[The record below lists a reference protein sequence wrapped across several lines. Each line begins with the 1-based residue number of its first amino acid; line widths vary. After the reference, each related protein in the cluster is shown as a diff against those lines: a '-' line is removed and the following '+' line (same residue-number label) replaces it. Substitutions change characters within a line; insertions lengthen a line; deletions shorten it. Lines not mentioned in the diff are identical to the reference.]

1 MQQNATAYLLLITF
15 VAAIG
20 GFLFGY
26 DWVVVGGAK
35 PFYEAYFQ
43 LELNPALQGWVMS
56 SAIVGSFI
64 GVLLSGSLADR
75 YGRKPLIY
83 TAAILFIV
91 SAIGTGMASELNTFI
106 IYRVLGGI
114 GIGVASNLAPMYIAE
129 IAPAE
134 SRGKFVSINQ
144 LTIVLGILAAQVVNW
159 LIAKPILPDEAIG
172 SSWNGQQGWRWMFWA
187 GAVPAII
194 FLFLLFFI
202 PESPRW
208 LYNKG
213 KQEQARRVFFRM
225 GGDRYASE
233 NMNVIAA
240 ANAHQCKSKKRN
252 LFQGKLLKLLFLG
265 SFIAIFQQ
273 WCGIN
278 VIFNYAQ
285 EIFTAAG
292 YSVSG
297 MLFNIIITGV
307 INVIFTFVGMYMV
320 DRIGRRAL
328 MLFGAAGLLV
338 IYTVL
343 GACYYFNCSGIF
355 VLLLVLSGIA
365 VYAMTLAPVTWVI
378 IAEIFPTAVRAQA
391 MAIATA
397 LLWIACFVLTYTF
410 PVLNQNLGAAGTFWL
425 YGSVCLIG
433 YVFLWKQLPETTGKS
448 LEEIEQEWSDNP
460 TSSDIVN

>member
-1 MQQNATAYLLLITF
+1 MQKTATTYLLLITF

-26 DWVVVGGAK
+26 DWVVIGGAK
-35 PFYEAYFQ
+35 PFYEAYFH
-43 LELNPALQGWVMS
+43 LESDVALQGWAMS

-64 GVLLSGSLADR
+64 GVLLSGGLADR

-83 TAAILFIV
+83 TAAILFII
-91 SAIGTGMASELNTFI
+91 SALGTGMASELDSFI
-106 IYRVLGGI
+106 IYRILGGV

-134 SRGKFVSINQ
+134 SRGKFVSVNQ

-159 LIAKPILPDEAIG
+159 LIAKPMLEGQPILE
-172 SSWNGQQGWRWMFWA
+172 SWNGQEGWRWMFWA
-187 GAVPAII
+187 GAIPAIVFLI
-194 FLFLLFFI
+194 LLFLI

-213 KQEQARRVFFRM
+213 KHEKAQRVFFRM
-225 GGDRYASE
+225 GGEQYAAD
-233 NMNVIAA
+233 NMRAIAEA
-240 ANAHQCKSKKRN
+240 ANLNQYRAVTRN
-252 LFQGKLLKLLFLG
+252 LFRGKLFRLLLLG
-265 SFIAIFQQ
+265 SFIAVFQQ

-292 YSVSG
+292 YTVSG

-307 INVIFTFVGMYMV
+307 INVIFTFLGMYMV

-328 MLFGAAGLLV
+328 MLFGSVGLLV
-338 IYTVL
+338 IYLAL

-391 MAIATA
+391 MAIATS

-410 PVLNQNLGAAGTFWL
+410 PLLNQNLGAAGTFWL
-425 YGSVCLIG
+425 YGGVCLIG
-433 YVFLWKQLPETTGKS
+433 YLFLWSRLKETKGKS
-448 LEEIEQEWSDNP
+448 LEEIEQELEG
-460 TSSDIVN
+460 

>member
-1 MQQNATAYLLLITF
+1 MQKTATTYLLLITF

-26 DWVVVGGAK
+26 DWVVIGGAK
-35 PFYEAYFQ
+35 PFYEAYFH
-43 LELNPALQGWVMS
+43 LESDVALQGWAMS

-64 GVLLSGSLADR
+64 GVLLSGGLADR

-83 TAAILFIV
+83 TAAILFII
-91 SAIGTGMASELNTFI
+91 SALGTGMASELDSFI
-106 IYRVLGGI
+106 IYRILGGV

-134 SRGKFVSINQ
+134 SRGKFVSVNQ
-144 LTIVLGILAAQVVNW
+144 LTIVLGILAAQIVNW
-159 LIAKPILPDEAIG
+159 LIAKPMLEGQPILE
-172 SSWNGQQGWRWMFWA
+172 SWNGQEGWRWMFWA
-187 GAVPAII
+187 GAIPAII
-194 FLFLLFFI
+194 FLILLLLI

-213 KQEQARRVFFRM
+213 KLEKAERVFLRM
-225 GGDRYASE
+225 GGEQYAAD
-233 NMNVIAA
+233 NIRAIAEA
-240 ANAHQCKSKKRN
+240 ANLNSHKAGTRN
-252 LFQGKLLKLLFLG
+252 LFRGKLLRLLLLG
-265 SFIAIFQQ
+265 SFIAVFQQ

-292 YSVSG
+292 YTVSG

-307 INVIFTFVGMYMV
+307 INVIFTFLGMYMV

-328 MLFGAAGLLV
+328 MLFGSAGLLV
-338 IYTVL
+338 VYMAL
-343 GACYYFNCSGIF
+343 GACYYFDCSGIF

-391 MAIATA
+391 MAIATS
-397 LLWIACFVLTYTF
+397 LLWIACFILTYTF
-410 PVLNQNLGAAGTFWL
+410 PLLNQNLGAAGTFWL
-425 YGSVCLIG
+425 YGGVCLIG
-433 YVFLWKQLPETTGKS
+433 YLFLWSRLKETKGKS
-448 LEEIEQEWSDNP
+448 LEEIEQELEG
-460 TSSDIVN
+460 

>member
-1 MQQNATAYLLLITF
+1 MQNTATTYLLLITF

-26 DWVVVGGAK
+26 DWVVIGGAK
-35 PFYEAYFQ
+35 PFYEAYFH
-43 LELNPALQGWVMS
+43 LESDPVLQGWAMS

-64 GVLLSGSLADR
+64 GVLLSGGLADR

-83 TAAILFIV
+83 TAAILFII
-91 SAIGTGMASELNTFI
+91 SAVGTGMASQLNIFI

-129 IAPAE
+129 IAPSE
-134 SRGKFVSINQ
+134 SRGKFVSVNQ
-144 LTIVLGILAAQVVNW
+144 LTIVLGILAAQLVNW
-159 LIAKPILPDEAIG
+159 LIAKPVLPGEMIA
-172 SSWNGQQGWRWMFWA
+172 STWNGQHGWRWMFWA
-187 GAVPAII
+187 GAIPAII
-194 FLFLLFFI
+194 FLLLLFLI

-213 KQEQARRVFFRM
+213 KHEEAKRIFLRM
-225 GGDRYASE
+225 GGDYYANESMATIDAV
-233 NMNVIAA
+233 NSGQN
-240 ANAHQCKSKKRN
+240 KFGKRN
-252 LFQGKLLKLLFLG
+252 LFRGKLLQLLFLG

-292 YSVSG
+292 YTVSG

-307 INVIFTFVGMYMV
+307 INVIFTFIGMYMV
-320 DRIGRRAL
+320 DRVGRRAL
-328 MLFGAAGLLV
+328 MLFGAAGLFG
-338 IYTVL
+338 IYAAL

-355 VLLLVLSGIA
+355 VLLLVLAGIA

-391 MAIATA
+391 MAIATS

-410 PVLNQNLGAAGTFWL
+410 PILNQSLGAAGTFWL
-425 YGSVCLIG
+425 YGVVCLIG
-433 YVFLWKQLPETTGKS
+433 YLFLWRKLKETKGKS
-448 LEEIEQEWSDNP
+448 LEEIEKEWSDA
-460 TSSDIVN
+460 

>member
-1 MQQNATAYLLLITF
+1 MQKTATTYLLLITF

-26 DWVVVGGAK
+26 DWVVIGGAK
-35 PFYEAYFQ
+35 PFYEAYFH
-43 LELNPALQGWVMS
+43 LESDVTLQGWAMS

-64 GVLLSGSLADR
+64 GVLLSGGLADR

-83 TAAILFIV
+83 TAAILFII
-91 SAIGTGMASELNTFI
+91 SALGTGMASELNSFI
-106 IYRVLGGI
+106 IYRILGGV

-134 SRGKFVSINQ
+134 SRGKFVSVNQ

-159 LIAKPILPDEAIG
+159 LIAKPMLEGQPILE
-172 SSWNGQQGWRWMFWA
+172 SWNGQEGWRWMFWA
-187 GAVPAII
+187 GAIPAIVFLI
-194 FLFLLFFI
+194 LLFLI

-213 KQEQARRVFFRM
+213 KYEKAQRVFLRM
-225 GGDRYASE
+225 GGEQYAAE
-233 NMNVIAA
+233 NMHAIAEA
-240 ANAHQCKSKKRN
+240 ANLNQYRAGTRN
-252 LFQGKLLKLLFLG
+252 LFRGKLLRLLLLG
-265 SFIAIFQQ
+265 SFIAVFQQ

-292 YSVSG
+292 YTVSG

-307 INVIFTFVGMYMV
+307 INVIFTFLGMYMV

-328 MLFGAAGLLV
+328 MLFGSAGLLV
-338 IYTVL
+338 IYMAL
-343 GACYYFNCSGIF
+343 GACYYFNCSGIL
-355 VLLLVLSGIA
+355 VLLLVLFGIA

-391 MAIATA
+391 MAIATS
-397 LLWIACFVLTYTF
+397 LLWIACFILTYTF
-410 PVLNQNLGAAGTFWL
+410 PLLNQNLGAAGTFWL
-425 YGSVCLIG
+425 YGGVCLIG
-433 YVFLWKQLPETTGKS
+433 YLFLWSRLKETKGKS
-448 LEEIEQEWSDNP
+448 LEEIEQELEG
-460 TSSDIVN
+460 

>member
-1 MQQNATAYLLLITF
+1 MQKTATTYLLLITF

-26 DWVVVGGAK
+26 DWVVIGGAK
-35 PFYEAYFQ
+35 PFYEAYFH
-43 LELNPALQGWVMS
+43 LESDVALQGWAMS

-64 GVLLSGSLADR
+64 GVLLSGGLADR

-83 TAAILFIV
+83 TAAILFII
-91 SAIGTGMASELNTFI
+91 SALGTGMASELDSFI
-106 IYRVLGGI
+106 VYRILGGI

-134 SRGKFVSINQ
+134 SRGKFVSVNQ

-159 LIAKPILPDEAIG
+159 LIAKPMLAGEPILET
-172 SSWNGQQGWRWMFWA
+172 WNGQQGWRWMFWA
-187 GAVPAII
+187 GAIPAIVFLI
-194 FLFLLFFI
+194 LLFLI

-213 KQEQARRVFFRM
+213 KHEKAQRVFFRM
-225 GGDRYASE
+225 GGEQYAAD
-233 NMNVIAA
+233 NMRAIAEA
-240 ANAHQCKSKKRN
+240 ANLNQYRAGTRN
-252 LFQGKLLKLLFLG
+252 LFRGKLFRLLLLG
-265 SFIAIFQQ
+265 SFIAVFQQ

-292 YSVSG
+292 YTVSG

-307 INVIFTFVGMYMV
+307 INVIFTFLGMYMV

-328 MLFGAAGLLV
+328 MLFGSVGLLV
-338 IYTVL
+338 IYLAL

-391 MAIATA
+391 MAIATS

-410 PVLNQNLGAAGTFWL
+410 PLLNQNLGAAGTFWL
-425 YGSVCLIG
+425 YGGVCLIG
-433 YVFLWKQLPETTGKS
+433 YLFLWSRLKETKGKS
-448 LEEIEQEWSDNP
+448 LEEIEQELEG
-460 TSSDIVN
+460 

>member
-1 MQQNATAYLLLITF
+1 MQKTATTYLLLITF

-26 DWVVVGGAK
+26 DWVVIGGAK
-35 PFYEAYFQ
+35 PFYEAYFH
-43 LELNPALQGWVMS
+43 LESDVALQGWAMS

-64 GVLLSGSLADR
+64 GVLLSGGLADR

-83 TAAILFIV
+83 TAAILFII
-91 SAIGTGMASELNTFI
+91 SALGTGMASELNSFI
-106 IYRVLGGI
+106 IYRILGGV

-134 SRGKFVSINQ
+134 SRGKFVSVNQ
-144 LTIVLGILAAQVVNW
+144 LTIVLGILAAQIVNW
-159 LIAKPILPDEAIG
+159 LIAKPMLEGQPILE
-172 SSWNGQQGWRWMFWA
+172 SWNGQEGWRWMFWA
-187 GAVPAII
+187 GAIPAIV
-194 FLFLLFFI
+194 FLILLLLI

-213 KQEQARRVFFRM
+213 KLEKAERVFLRM
-225 GGDRYASE
+225 GGEQYAAD
-233 NMNVIAA
+233 NIRAIAEA
-240 ANAHQCKSKKRN
+240 ANLNSHKAGTRN
-252 LFQGKLLKLLFLG
+252 LFRGKLFRLLLLG
-265 SFIAIFQQ
+265 SFIAVFQQ

-292 YSVSG
+292 YTVSG

-307 INVIFTFVGMYMV
+307 INVIFTFLGMYMV

-328 MLFGAAGLLV
+328 MLFGSAGLLV
-338 IYTVL
+338 VYMAL

-391 MAIATA
+391 MAIATS
-397 LLWIACFVLTYTF
+397 LLWIACFILTYTF
-410 PVLNQNLGAAGTFWL
+410 PLLNQNLGAAGTFWL
-425 YGSVCLIG
+425 YGGVCLIG
-433 YVFLWKQLPETTGKS
+433 YLFLWSRLKETKGKS
-448 LEEIEQEWSDNP
+448 LEEIEQELEG
-460 TSSDIVN
+460 

>member
-1 MQQNATAYLLLITF
+1 MQKTATTYLLLITF

-26 DWVVVGGAK
+26 DWVVIGGAK
-35 PFYEAYFQ
+35 PFYEAYFH
-43 LELNPALQGWVMS
+43 LESDVALQGWAMS

-64 GVLLSGSLADR
+64 GVLLSGGLADR

-83 TAAILFIV
+83 TAAILFII
-91 SAIGTGMASELNTFI
+91 SALGTGMASELDSFI
-106 IYRVLGGI
+106 VYRILGGI

-134 SRGKFVSINQ
+134 SRGKFVSVNQ

-159 LIAKPILPDEAIG
+159 LIAKPMLAGEPILET
-172 SSWNGQQGWRWMFWA
+172 WNGQQGWRWMFWA
-187 GAVPAII
+187 GAIPAIVFLI
-194 FLFLLFFI
+194 LLFLI

-213 KQEQARRVFFRM
+213 KHEKAQRVFFRM
-225 GGDRYASE
+225 GGEQYAAD
-233 NMNVIAA
+233 NMRAIAEA
-240 ANAHQCKSKKRN
+240 ANLNQYRAVTRN
-252 LFQGKLLKLLFLG
+252 LFRGKLFRLLLLG
-265 SFIAIFQQ
+265 SFIAVFQQ

-292 YSVSG
+292 YTVSG

-307 INVIFTFVGMYMV
+307 INVIFTFLGMYMV

-328 MLFGAAGLLV
+328 MLFGSVGLLV
-338 IYTVL
+338 IYLAL

-391 MAIATA
+391 MAIATS

-410 PVLNQNLGAAGTFWL
+410 PLLNQNLGAAGTFWL
-425 YGSVCLIG
+425 YGGVCLIG
-433 YVFLWKQLPETTGKS
+433 YLFLWSRLKETKGKS
-448 LEEIEQEWSDNP
+448 LEEIEQELEG
-460 TSSDIVN
+460 

>member
-1 MQQNATAYLLLITF
+1 MQKTATTYLLLITF

-26 DWVVVGGAK
+26 DWVVIGGAK
-35 PFYEAYFQ
+35 PFYEAYFH
-43 LELNPALQGWVMS
+43 LESDPALQGWAMS
-56 SAIVGSFI
+56 SAIVGSFV
-64 GVLLSGSLADR
+64 GVLLSGGLADR

-83 TAAILFIV
+83 TAAILFII
-91 SAIGTGMASELNTFI
+91 SALGTGMASELDTFI
-106 IYRVLGGI
+106 IYRILGGI

-159 LIAKPILPDEAIG
+159 LIAKPVLAGESILET
-172 SSWNGQQGWRWMFWA
+172 WNGQEGWRWMFWA
-187 GAVPAII
+187 GAIPAVV
-194 FLFLLFFI
+194 FLVLLFLI

-208 LYNKG
+208 LYTKG
-213 KQEQARRVFFRM
+213 KHEHAKRVFLRM
-225 GGDRYASE
+225 GGDEYAAE
-233 NMNVIAA
+233 NIRSIAEA
-240 ANAHQCKSKKRN
+240 AELSQGKTRKRN
-252 LFQGKLLKLLFLG
+252 LFQGKLLRLLLLG
-265 SFIAIFQQ
+265 SFIAVFQQ

-292 YSVSG
+292 YTVSG

-307 INVIFTFVGMYMV
+307 INVIFTFIGMYLV

-328 MLFGAAGLLV
+328 MLFGSAGLFV
-338 IYTVL
+338 IYIAL

-355 VLLLVLSGIA
+355 VLLLVLAGIA

-391 MAIATA
+391 MAIATS

-410 PVLNQNLGAAGTFWL
+410 PLLNQNLGAAGTFWL
-425 YGSVCLIG
+425 YGGVCFIG
-433 YVFLWKQLPETTGKS
+433 YLFLWSRLKETKGKS
-448 LEEIEQEWSDNP
+448 LEEIEQELEG
-460 TSSDIVN
+460 

>member
-1 MQQNATAYLLLITF
+1 MQKTATTYLLLITF

-26 DWVVVGGAK
+26 DWVVIGGAK
-35 PFYEAYFQ
+35 PFYEAYFH
-43 LELNPALQGWVMS
+43 LESDPALQGWAMS
-56 SAIVGSFI
+56 SAIVGSFV
-64 GVLLSGSLADR
+64 GVLLSGGLADR

-83 TAAILFIV
+83 TAAILFIM
-91 SAIGTGMASELNTFI
+91 SAVGTGMASELDTFI
-106 IYRVLGGI
+106 IYRILGGI

-159 LIAKPILPDEAIG
+159 LIAKPVLGGE
-172 SSWNGQQGWRWMFWA
+172 SMLETWNAQEGWRWMFWA
-187 GAVPAII
+187 GAIPAVI
-194 FLFLLFFI
+194 FLLLLFLI

-208 LYNKG
+208 LYTKG
-213 KQEQARRVFFRM
+213 KHEQAKRVFLRM
-225 GGDRYASE
+225 GGEEYAAE
-233 NMNVIAA
+233 NIRSIAEA
-240 ANAHQCKSKKRN
+240 AELSQAKSRKRN
-252 LFQGKLLKLLFLG
+252 LFQGKLLRLLLLG
-265 SFIAIFQQ
+265 SFIAVFQQ

-292 YSVSG
+292 YTVSG

-307 INVIFTFVGMYMV
+307 INVIFTFIGMYLV

-328 MLFGAAGLLV
+328 MLFGSAGLFV
-338 IYTVL
+338 IYIAL
-343 GACYYFNCSGIF
+343 GACYYINCSGIF
-355 VLLLVLSGIA
+355 VLLLVLAGIA

-391 MAIATA
+391 MAIATS

-410 PVLNQNLGAAGTFWL
+410 PLLNQNLGAAGTFWL
-425 YGSVCLIG
+425 YGGVCFIG
-433 YVFLWKQLPETTGKS
+433 CLFLWSRLKETKGKS
-448 LEEIEQEWSDNP
+448 LEEIEQELEG
-460 TSSDIVN
+460 